1 MSGEHRQSG
10 EPVRLY
16 ADEING
22 WNLAFAAILGG
33 RQRGP
38 HAAGGGGGETIL
50 VRNDTEVN
58 QERFAVL
65 GINGPIFT
73 PTENFA
79 AFCNHI
85 VFSGVAPTRP
95 THYGK
100 FVISQIPLAVGAI
113 GPAML
118 SGMTQV
124 RIDVDE
130 GKSGYFFA
138 TIVTEETGFLE
149 SSEHNIAGTMI
160 LWKEGG
166 LGEQWAIV
174 RMSNLPYP
182 VYL

>member
-1 MSGEHRQSG
+1 MSGEHRQPG

-16 ADEING
+16 ADEIND
-22 WNLAFAAILGG
+22 WNRASAAILGG
-33 RQRGP
+33 GRAP

-65 GINGPIFT
+65 GLNGPLIT
-73 PTENFA
+73 PDENFA
-79 AFCNHI
+79 AFCNTI
-85 VFSGVAPTRP
+85 AFKGVVPDQFIHTGR
-95 THYGK
+95 
-100 FVISQIPLAVGAI
+100 FVITQTPLAVGAI

-130 GKSGYFFA
+130 GKSGYVFA

-149 SSEHNIAGTMI
+149 SSQYNIAGTMI